1 MSNIYKKKN
10 QISIEQMSFDEK
22 IYSLKKIE
30 NFSKFKKPIEIKKIY
45 IFEDLIKNPNLVWRL
60 ISHLSNILL
69 DTYHSC

>member
-30 NFSKFKKPIEIKKIY
+30 NFSKFKKPIEIKKNIY
-45 IFEDLIKNPNLVWRL
+45 I
-60 ISHLSNILL
+60 
-69 DTYHSC
+69 